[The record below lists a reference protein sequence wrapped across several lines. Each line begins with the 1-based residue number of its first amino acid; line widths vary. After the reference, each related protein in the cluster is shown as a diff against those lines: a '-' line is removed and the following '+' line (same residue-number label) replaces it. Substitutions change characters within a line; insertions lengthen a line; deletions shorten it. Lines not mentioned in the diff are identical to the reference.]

1 VVAAPLS
8 SIIEFLS
15 HTPATAV
22 TPTPWLGIVG
32 VSDTESNTRG
42 VRVMAVAPDSPA
54 QKAGLKA
61 NEDRAQAD
69 MIVAVDSQPVD
80 TPEKLAEIISHHAIG
95 ERVKLLLL
103 SGGKFHESAVVLKT
117 AP

>member
-69 MIVAVDSQPVD
+69 